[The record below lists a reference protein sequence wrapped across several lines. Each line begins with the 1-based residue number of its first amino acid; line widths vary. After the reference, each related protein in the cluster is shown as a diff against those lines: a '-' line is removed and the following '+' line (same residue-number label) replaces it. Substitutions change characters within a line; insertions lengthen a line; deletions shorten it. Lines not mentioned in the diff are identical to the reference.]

1 MANRR
6 PKIIVLMAVYR
17 GAAWLE
23 EQIDTILGQEDVD
36 VELYISIDK
45 SGDGSEEICSEAVK
59 NNHTVHLISEDGVF
73 GNAAANFFHLLSKV
87 DLSNCDY
94 ISLADQD
101 DIWLPKKLI
110 SGVKMLQEHGASGYS
125 SNLLAFWPDGKE
137 YIVEKSQPY
146 QPYDH
151 FYESASAGCT
161 YVLTK
166 PLGMDVQNFLCSQ
179 DVNLMAMVNHDWF
192 IYAYARCHGYKWS
205 FDSEYYIRYRQ
216 HHNNAVGVNRGVRA
230 FRKRIFPLVF
240 GWYNK
245 SQKIIVE
252 LLEPSRK
259 VTFFQALR
267 QWRSFRRRGWHAA
280 LISMLVAVG
289 VLR

>member
-1 MANRR
+1 MGARR

-36 VELYISIDK
+36 IELYISIDK
-45 SGDGSEEICSEAVK
+45 SGDGSEEICSAAAK
-59 NNHTVHLISEDGVF
+59 DNNNVHLISEDDVF
-73 GNAAANFFHLLSKV
+73 GNAAANFFHLLSTV
-87 DLSNCDY
+87 DFSSCDY
-94 ISLADQD
+94 MSLADQD

-110 SGVKMLQEHGASGYS
+110 SGIKMLQEHGASGYS

-137 YIVEKSQPY
+137 YVVEKSQPF

-161 YVLTK
+161 YVLTQ
-166 PLGMDVQNFLCSQ
+166 PLVVDLQGFLLSQ
-179 DVNLMAMVNHDWF
+179 DVNLMAVVNHDWF
-192 IYAYARCHGYKWS
+192 IYAFARCRGYKWS
-205 FDSEYYIRYRQ
+205 LDSEYYICYRQ
-216 HHNNAVGVNRGVRA
+216 HHNNAVGVNRGIRA
-230 FRKRIFPLVF
+230 LRKRIFPLVF

-245 SQKIIVE
+245 SQKTIVE

-259 VTFFQALR
+259 VTFFQVLR
-267 QWRSFRRRGWHAA
+267 QWRGFRRRGWHAV
-280 LISMLVAVG
+280 LIAILVAVG